1 MSRGKNDS
9 MSETPDNKTKAGGD
23 QPDNKGTQQVE
34 FDPSKLTDEQWGMI
48 YRSEGLYNNPRFN
61 GLREKAKEAE
71 TLRAEKKAAE
81 EAKLAEEKKFKE
93 LADKYK
99 GEAEGAVNEVKKVK
113 VDSQIIAYAA
123 KKGFKDPNDAISF
136 IDRSLITVAED
147 GTVTGV
153 DKAIE
158 ALATAKS
165 YLLSTNSTTVGSQAG
180 AGGAP
185 AGKIKMSDVRNPV
198 YYQAHEKEIIRAMGR
213 NEIDMDN

>member
-1 MSRGKNDS
+1 MP
-9 MSETPDNKTKAGGD
+9 ETPDNKTTPSGD
-23 QPDNKGTQQVE
+23 QPDKKVSAVVE

-48 YRSEGLYNNPRFN
+48 YRSEGLYNNSRFN
-61 GLREKAKEAE
+61 SLREKAKEAE
-71 TLRAEKKAAE
+71 TLKAEKKAAD

-93 LADKYK
+93 LAEQYK
-99 GEAEGAVNEVKKVK
+99 TEKDGAVNEVKKVK
-113 VDSQIIAYAA
+113 IDSQIIAYAA

-136 IDRSLITVAED
+136 IDRNLITLAED

-153 DKAIE
+153 DKAVE

-165 YLLSTNSTTVGSQAG
+165 YLLSTNSTTVGSPAG

-198 YYQAHEKEIIRAMGR
+198 YYQAHEKEILRAMSK
-213 NEIDMDN
+213 NEIDMAN